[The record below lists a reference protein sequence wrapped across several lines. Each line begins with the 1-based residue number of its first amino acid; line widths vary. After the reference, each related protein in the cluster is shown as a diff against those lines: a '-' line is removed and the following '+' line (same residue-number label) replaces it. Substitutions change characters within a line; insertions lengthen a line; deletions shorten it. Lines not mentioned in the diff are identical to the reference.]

1 MRTSA
6 RLLLGTFAVFG
17 IGIITGNAIAV
28 RTSPFPDVTAGTE
41 SAEAIRHFAL
51 LNILQGYGSGLFGPN
66 DALTR
71 AQAALL
77 FARMEDRFIAPL
89 REEIQDLRRTLNL
102 GTCGDGKRQSAEEC
116 DDGNN
121 IDEDGCSSSCLSETF
136 LSGCAGGR
144 RFGESFPSPDGCNT
158 CICSRDGIACTKML
172 CQKPE
177 PEPQPEP
184 EPESSVTPPMST
196 DEPQCGNGFCELYE
210 NSLPPNRRFHC
221 PQDCTGQEPQRQCE
235 VKKKELLKLEQG
247 DTECEVTADCT
258 LIRQS
263 CPHVTCGIAVNKSSY
278 PKFSLSIDD
287 MLDTCRREGA
297 EVECVL
303 CTYAVAVCKNKQ
315 CVVKRGPQ

>member
-121 IDEDGCSSSCLSETF
+121 ID
-136 LSGCAGGR
+136 
-144 RFGESFPSPDGCNT
+144 
-158 CICSRDGIACTKML
+158 
-172 CQKPE
+172 
-177 PEPQPEP
+177 
-184 EPESSVTPPMST
+184 
-196 DEPQCGNGFCELYE
+196 
-210 NSLPPNRRFHC
+210 
-221 PQDCTGQEPQRQCE
+221 
-235 VKKKELLKLEQG
+235 
-247 DTECEVTADCT
+247 
-258 LIRQS
+258 
-263 CPHVTCGIAVNKSSY
+263 
-278 PKFSLSIDD
+278 
-287 MLDTCRREGA
+287 
-297 EVECVL
+297 
-303 CTYAVAVCKNKQ
+303 
-315 CVVKRGPQ
+315 